1 MKNNQVMEAT
11 QRLLAMWES
20 GDLPQAV
27 AHTMLKR
34 KSGDRPSD
42 SWSLA
47 NQILTFINGTED
59 ARGFRQW
66 EQVGRHVLKGSKAIY
81 ILGPVARKI
90 KEKNTETGEEEE
102 KTIITG
108 FKSIPVFRIEDTEGK
123 AIEDSRPDY
132 TPPVMPPLMNVA
144 KAWGIDV
151 KYQGGN
157 TRYYGAYYPGKD
169 AIVLCTHDVTTFFHE
184 LSHAAHHRIRPLKG
198 GQDSTQEIVAET
210 SAAILCLMYGYEG
223 YVSKARDYVAHYA
236 KMEPQECT
244 KAVMRAISDIEK
256 VLTMII
262 EEAEQQST
270 TDTAKAV

>member
-1 MKNNQVMEAT
+1 MKNDQVAQAT
-11 QRLLAMWES
+11 QKLLEMWKT
-20 GDLPQAV
+20 GNLPQAV
-27 AHTMLKR
+27 AHTMLAR

-42 SWSLA
+42 TWSLA
-47 NQILTFINGTED
+47 NQILTLINGTED

-66 EQVGRHVLKGSKAIY
+66 EQVGRHVKKGAKAIY

-90 KEKNTETGEEEE
+90 TEKDSDTGEEQE

-108 FKSIPVFRIEDTEGK
+108 FKSIPVFRIEDTDGEP
-123 AIEDSRPDY
+123 IENSRPNY

-157 TRYYGAYYPGKD
+157 ARYYGAYYPGKD
-169 AIVLCTHDVTTFFHE
+169 AIVLCTHDEITFFHE
-184 LSHAAHHRIRPLKG
+184 LSHAAHNRIRPLKG
-198 GQDSTQEIVAET
+198 GQDATQEIVAET
-210 SAAILCLMYGYEG
+210 SAAILCLMYGVEG
-223 YVSKARDYVAHYA
+223 FVSKARNYVASYA

-256 VLTMII
+256 VLTLILT
-262 EEAEQQST
+262 EAEKQAPS
-270 TDTAKAV
+270 DTATAV